1 MIGTVFHT
9 SEVAAADRFDYWRE
23 LVGRTRASEMSSPYA
38 RDFHAEMRL
47 MQLGPVTVWPT
58 SVLPARYRLSPR
70 RAHRTDDGLY
80 HLTLLLEGELT
91 LEHSGGTDTFGPC
104 ELHVVDDSLPYDLR
118 PSDGGA
124 SGPVR
129 GVGVDFPKAM
139 LPLSPHRLRQVLG
152 RGLPGGEGLGALLVG
167 FLTGLEQQAAALR
180 PADAPRLGTVV
191 LDLVSALLAQALD
204 AESALTPES
213 RRQVLLR
220 QIDAFIRENLH
231 DPELSP
237 RAVAAAQHISVSH
250 LHRVFEEQAQG
261 ETVAAR
267 IRRRRLEN
275 ARRDL
280 EDPALR
286 EDPVYGI
293 AARWGFPRACGFSR
307 AFRAAYGLSPR
318 EHRLRALEEL
328 ELERAQVRG
337 EGDGGG
343 GV

>member
-9 SEVAAADRFDYWRE
+9 REVPAAERFDYWRE

-38 RDFHAEMRL
+38 DDFQAEMRL
-47 MQLGPVTVWPT
+47 MELGPVTVWPT
-58 SVLPARYRLSPR
+58 SFLPARYRMSSR
-70 RAHRTDDGLY
+70 RAQRTDDGMY

-91 LEHSGGTDTFGPC
+91 LEHVGGTDTFGPC
-104 ELHVVDDSLPYDLR
+104 DLHLVDDSLPYDLR

-124 SGPVR
+124 SGRVR
-129 GVGVDFPKAM
+129 GVGVDFPKEL
-139 LPLSPHRLRQVLG
+139 LPLAPHRLRRVLG
-152 RGLPGGEGLGALLVG
+152 RGLPGREGTGALLGG

-180 PADAPRLGTVV
+180 PDDAPRLGAVV
-191 LDLVSALLAQALD
+191 LDLVSALLAQTLD
-204 AESALTPES
+204 AESALPPES

-237 RAVAAAQHISVSH
+237 RVVAAAHHISLSH
-250 LHRVFEEQAQG
+250 LHRVFEDQAQ

-267 IRRRRLEN
+267 IRRGRLEN

-286 EDPVYGI
+286 GDPVYGI

-307 AFRAAYGLSPR
+307 AFRTAYGLSPR
-318 EHRLRALEEL
+318 EHRLRALA
-328 ELERAQVRG
+328 EREQDV
-337 EGDGGG
+337 
-343 GV
+343 